1 MAERQIESI
10 YAGPIDKELKK
21 RINNHLNVW
30 PDGERRRPSL
40 AAYDF
45 MEQDTTFILSVLAND
60 LRAEQSWPRSCRRPR
75 HLCTQRLGSMPPCGS
90 TCKSICGTGAA
101 SCSRRCGATAT
112 NLSRQPIRQFCLT
125 VSVMFR
131 HFWITSDR
139 TNGRQRDPRTASEI
153 SSNSQ
158 QDKRRPDAV
167 KTTHEE
173 QKAAAAKQDG
183 DERAESQ
190 PQRRRR
196 CMAVCPGCGYILND
210 EDATR
215 CRRCCAAFF
224 EPSDDGVSAND
235 TEVEL
240 PVLFGEACAA
250 LGRGDQEHE
259 NPVLRSG
266 DRNQRAPE
274 LRQGHRRRKKTQTFD
289 N

>member
-1 MAERQIESI
+1 M
-10 YAGPIDKELKK
+10 G
-21 RINNHLNVW
+21 
-30 PDGERRRPSL
+30 
-40 AAYDF
+40 
-45 MEQDTTFILSVLAND
+45 
-60 LRAEQSWPRSCRRPR
+60 
-75 HLCTQRLGSMPPCGS
+75 
-90 TCKSICGTGAA
+90 
-101 SCSRRCGATAT
+101 
-112 NLSRQPIRQFCLT
+112 
-125 VSVMFR
+125 
-131 HFWITSDR
+131 
-139 TNGRQRDPRTASEI
+139 
-153 SSNSQ
+153 Q

-167 KTTHEE
+167 KTTHAE

-266 DRNQRAPE
+266 DRNQRAHE
-274 LRQGHRRRKKTQTFD
+274 LRQRHRRRKKTKID
-289 N
+289 NWCSVMVTEIPPYAQCGAPIARLFGIPRSRTTSGGPSS